1 MEVAEQKTTK
11 QQRSCFCIESF
22 PILFLECGKLLWVA
36 NLQIFVESSVKLYQ
50 YLLEEGEISVL

>member
-1 MEVAEQKTTK
+1 MTTTWK
-11 QQRSCFCIESF
+11 LQSRV
-22 PILFLECGKLLWVA
+22 LFLYRKFSNTVFGMWQIIMWVA